1 MSQRFFLF
9 LLCLPASLAGQD
21 FLDLVPR
28 DYCLYWGD
36 SLETELIGFA
46 PNESVPQAVDKILGW
61 AGREANFELIQCN
74 AVSVAAMVD
83 TEKRY
88 LLYSQD
94 FFYQLPT
101 PVEAYALLAH
111 EIGHLLNNHHFEPC
125 CRHGEEWEADQFMG
139 FVLYKTNLIDS
150 LTALDLAHW
159 RYEGRGFSRP
169 EISTPERRVAIALGW
184 SRADIAI
191 RASNHMAYYEH
202 QKNVEQAGLRAF
214 PWPAPACAE
223 RYTIKDRLNTRFST
237 LRDVDQWLQNALENR
252 RYWSRS
258 YRYLPNGFALITRLE
273 QFNEDGSS
281 KPDPYRWVDY
291 PVAEGS
297 GGILDY
303 LYSLILPRKGFFRV
317 FVFAVTDQSEG
328 SNGQVVDR
336 AQAQKWLENASSHLP
351 NALGSRPLNDNHFV
365 EVLVYEFQVSES
377 TLKAK
382 SHCPCA
388 NPCRVHLE
396 KSGLLGR
403 LR

>member
-1 MSQRFFLF
+1 MSQRLF
-9 LLCLPASLAGQD
+9 LLLLFLPLRLAGQE
-21 FLDLVPR
+21 FMDLVPR
-28 DYCLYWGD
+28 EYCLYWGD
-36 SLETELIGFA
+36 SLETELIRFA
-46 PNESVPQAVDKILGW
+46 PNESVPQAVDKILAW
-61 AGREANFELIQCN
+61 AGREANFELVQCN
-74 AVSVAAMVD
+74 AGSVAAVVD
-83 TEKRY
+83 GEKRY
-88 LLYSQD
+88 LLYSQH
-94 FFYQLPT
+94 FFYALPT
-101 PVEAYALLAH
+101 PAEAYALLAH
-111 EIGHLLNNHHFEPC
+111 EIGHHLYNHHFESC
-125 CRHGEEWEADQFMG
+125 CRRGEEWEADQFMG
-139 FVLYKTNLIDS
+139 FILFKTNLTDS
-150 LTALDLAHW
+150 LSALDLANW

-169 EISTPERRVAIALGW
+169 EISVQERQTAIARGWARAEVAIL
-184 SRADIAI
+184 
-191 RASNHMAYYEH
+191 ASNHMAYYEN
-202 QKNVEQAGLRAF
+202 QKNMEQAGLRSF
-214 PWPAPACAE
+214 PWPPPACAE
-223 RYTIKDRLNTRFST
+223 RYTIKDRLNTQFAT
-237 LRDVDQWLQNALENR
+237 LRDVDQWLQKALENR

-281 KPDPYRWVDY
+281 KADPYRWVDY

-336 AQAQKWLENASSHLP
+336 AQAQKWLENASSQLP
-351 NALGSRPLNDNHFV
+351 HALGARRLNEEHFV

-388 NPCRVHLE
+388 KPCREHLE